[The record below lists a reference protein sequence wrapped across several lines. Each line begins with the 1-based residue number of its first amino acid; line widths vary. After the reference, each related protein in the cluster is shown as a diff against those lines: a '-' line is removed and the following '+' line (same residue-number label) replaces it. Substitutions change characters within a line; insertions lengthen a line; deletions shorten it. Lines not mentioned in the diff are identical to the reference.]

1 MNSPPPALFSEIAWH
16 DITLRR
22 EVRRCATGLSKLA
35 KTIQLTEDFITPTP
49 CKLAALISET
59 AGLIAEAVE
68 KRVPTAELAAVN
80 SFLSNA
86 ALHLRFVERAKVGQT
101 PWSLVQPAEELLKLV
116 AGPGNHF
123 IIRPTWSY
131 NYSIRGDF
139 WGLYRRYL
147 EPHKWFSLDIV
158 RQRAGISDN
167 ERIYCISFPRIER
180 TNALLHANWGHEI
193 GHILVARWLG
203 DKFDTEWK
211 AAEPEMKKEFEPG
224 VRMSPPPAD
233 ELFKE
238 RAIQDEIAKLTNATR
253 LVAQQ
258 GMTELLCDHVGGH
271 LFGPA
276 ALASMLEFA
285 ARFSLDAPPESSS
298 QNYPPWRY
306 RIRQIVQSC
315 KADLEDHPEIGYPP
329 PKLKPLIEWLREGR
343 SIAASRP
350 DEVFIRNKPV
360 SKHAYDF
367 ISNRWNAA
375 AAHVIGMLPPALSKP
390 YCLFERFA
398 TVLALMER
406 IEHRLPPNT
415 VGDYPGSPASLQ
427 DILCAGW
434 AYKALQI
441 QCDPAWGKY
450 DDFELLSKL
459 LLKGIES
466 SFVHA
471 TWGEKIKRAA
481 P

>member
-1 MNSPPPALFSEIAWH
+1 MSSPSPVFDEIAWR
-16 DITLRR
+16 DIELRR

-49 CKLAALISET
+49 RKLAALISEA

-86 ALHLRFVERAKVGQT
+86 ALHLRFVERARVQQT

-116 AGPGNHF
+116 AGPGTHF

-147 EPHKWFSLDIV
+147 ESLKWFSLDIV
-158 RQRAGISDN
+158 KKRIGISDS
-167 ERIYCISFPRIER
+167 ESIYCVSFPRIER
-180 TNALLHANWGHEI
+180 ANALLHTWWGHEVS
-193 GHILVARWLG
+193 HILVARWIM
-203 DKFDTEWK
+203 DKFNAEWK
-211 AAEPEMKKEFEPG
+211 AAEPEVKNKFEPG
-224 VRMSPPPAD
+224 VRASPPPAG

-238 RAIQDEIAKLTNATR
+238 RAIKDEIAKLTNATR
-253 LVAQQ
+253 IVAQQ
-258 GMTELLCDHVGGH
+258 GITELLCDHVGEH

-276 ALASMLEFA
+276 TLASTLEFA

-306 RIRQIVQSC
+306 RIRQIVLSC
-315 KADLEDHPEIGYPP
+315 NTDLEDHPEIGYPP
-329 PKLKPLIEWLREGR
+329 PKLKPFVEWLRKAK
-343 SIAASRP
+343 SMANSKS
-350 DEVFIRNKPV
+350 DEIRIQNKPV
-360 SKHAYDF
+360 TNQAYDF
-367 ISNRWNAA
+367 ITTHWNDATTN
-375 AAHVIGMLPPALSKP
+375 VIGMLPPELSKP
-390 YCLFERFA
+390 YRLFERYA
-398 TVLALMER
+398 NVVSLIDR
-406 IEHRLPPNT
+406 IEQRLPPNT

-441 QCDPAWGKY
+441 QRDPAWGTY
-450 DDFELLSKL
+450 DDFELMSNLV
-459 LLKGIES
+459 LKGIES

-471 TWGEKIKRAA
+471 TWGEKIKNAVL
-481 P
+481 